1 MKKLFSIILV
11 VIFIMS
17 VFCFP
22 AKADTMDSFTHSDNS
37 DGSSSINKS
46 PEMYTPMSSI
56 SSVTLGMETKL
67 SGIADIC
74 TDKNGKIY
82 VLCAEDGKSEI
93 IVINDDYSYDKTL
106 KVLDDSK
113 QEINF
118 TGAKGLYVDSSLN
131 IYIADTNN
139 ARVIKT
145 DNSGVV
151 LDILKQPD
159 SNLIPEDF
167 IYQPVKIGI
176 DNKGYMYILSLG
188 CYYGALSYSPEGL
201 FIGFYGANTVD
212 ATVLNTLQFIWDKLT
227 GNDVK
232 RSKSQKTLPYSFV
245 DFCFDTDGYL
255 ITCTGKTGSWDNGKG
270 QIQKLSSNGANIL
283 YNRSITGDASSST
296 SFNFLEDE
304 VIYINGDRMYQDI
317 ISIDSKNGYIFALDT
332 TYGIVYVYDNECNL
346 LNGFGGGA
354 GKGEKLG
361 NFSKAISLVL
371 HGDNVLV
378 ADADMGTIT
387 VFEPTDYGK
396 LMLTAQSLYIKG
408 DYEQSKK
415 QWEQI
420 LSLNRSNQFAYRA
433 LATVYYSEGDY
444 DKAME
449 YAKAGLD
456 YTTYDLAYQEILKQK
471 IAQFFAIILA
481 VILLLIAAIVYIFV
495 LKKKKNLVIIKN
507 KKIKVFFDSIVHP
520 FDSFTTIK
528 YNSQGSITI
537 ATVSVFLFFIS
548 FVVKATLSEFRFS
561 TVNNNYNIGITLLTT
576 VGVFILWVVS
586 NWLICSLFSGKG
598 KISEVYIATAY
609 TLLPIT
615 LINLIQT
622 VLSYLIPFSSAGIIT
637 TFGTIAWIYFIFL
650 LCVAMMAIHE
660 YDFFKFVSTT
670 LGVLFLMIF
679 IVFVIIFIIVMLTL
693 IYKFISNIFE
703 ELVYR

>member
-151 LDILKQPD
+151 LDFLKQPD

-396 LMLTAQSLYIKG
+396 LMLAAQSLYIKG

>member
-1 MKKLFSIILV
+1 MKKLFSILLV
-11 VIFIMS
+11 FIFIMS

-22 AKADTMDSFTHSDNS
+22 AKADTMDSFTHTDNS
-37 DGSSSINKS
+37 DGSLSISKS
-46 PEMYTPMSSI
+46 PEMYTPIDNI
-56 SSVTLGMETKL
+56 SSDSLGLETKL

-74 TDKNGKIY
+74 TDKDGKIY
-82 VLCAEDGKSEI
+82 VLCAQDGKSEI
-93 IVINDDYSYDKTL
+93 VVINTDYTYYTTI
-106 KVLDDSK
+106 KVLDDSQ
-113 QEINF
+113 QEVNF
-118 TGAKGLYVDSSLN
+118 AGAKGLYVDKSLN
-131 IYIADTNN
+131 IYIADTSN

-145 DNSGVV
+145 DNNGTIIDV
-151 LDILKQPD
+151 LKQPK

-188 CYYGALSYSPEGL
+188 CYYGALSYSPEGE
-201 FIGFYGANTVD
+201 FIGFYGANTVN

-245 DFCFDTDGYL
+245 DFCFDSDGYL

-283 YNRSITGDASSST
+283 YNRSIAGDASSST

-317 ISIDSKNGYIFALDT
+317 VSIDSKNGYIFALDT

-361 NFSKAISLVL
+361 NFSKAVSLVL

-378 ADADMGTIT
+378 ADADRGTIT
-387 VFEPTDYGK
+387 VFEPTKYGK
-396 LMLTAQSLYIKG
+396 LLLSAQSLYIKG
-408 DYEQSKK
+408 DYEQARG

-420 LSLNRSNQFAYRA
+420 LSLNRDNQFAYRA
-433 LATVYYSEGDY
+433 LSTVYYSEGNY
-444 DKAME
+444 EKAME
-449 YAKAGLD
+449 YSKAGLD
-456 YTTYDLAYQEILKQK
+456 YKTYDLAYQEVLKQK
-471 IAQFFAIILA
+471 TAQNFALILVAIILL
-481 VILLLIAAIVYIFV
+481 VSAIVYIFI
-495 LKKKKNLVIIKN
+495 LKRKRNLVIIKN
-507 KKIKVFFDSIVHP
+507 EKFKVFIGSIFHP
-520 FDSFTTIK
+520 FDSFSAIK
-528 YNSQGSITI
+528 YNGQGSLKI
-537 ATVSVFLFFIS
+537 ATVSVCAFFVS
-548 FVVKATLSEFRFS
+548 FVVKSTLSEFRFDTTS
-561 TVNNNYNIGITLLTT
+561 NQYNIWLTLLTT
-576 VGVFILWVVS
+576 VGVFTLWVVS

-598 KISEVYIATAY
+598 KLSEVYIASAY
-609 TLLPIT
+609 TLLPLT
-615 LINLIQT
+615 LINFVQT
-622 VLSYLIPFSSAGIIT
+622 ILTYVVPFSSAGIIT

-679 IVFVIIFIIVMLTL
+679 IIFVIVFIVVMLTL
-693 IYKFISNIFE
+693 MYKFVSNIFE

>member
-151 LDILKQPD
+151 LDFLKQPD

>member
-396 LMLTAQSLYIKG
+396 LMLAAQSLYIKG